1 MTDYTPAPKIVV
13 VASPKMVDQGNN
25 DNRRQNYSKVSR
37 TQSGKIRQKT
47 PIVLQEP
54 QSA

>member
-1 MTDYTPAPKIVV
+1 MTDYTPPPKIVV
-13 VASPKMVDQGNN
+13 VASPKMVDQGN

-37 TQSGKIRQKT
+37 TQSGKIRHKT

-54 QSA
+54 QST